1 MQLRIH
7 LGHIFR
13 KYEVVCAEQT
23 TPESMSHVEFFT
35 IRPKSGKC
43 DLFFHERK

>member
-13 KYEVVCAEQT
+13 RYLVTPAPWT
-23 TPESMSHVEFFT
+23 TPDSMSHVEFFV
-35 IRPKSGKC
+35 IRPKSGRC
-43 DLFFHERK
+43 DLYFHKY